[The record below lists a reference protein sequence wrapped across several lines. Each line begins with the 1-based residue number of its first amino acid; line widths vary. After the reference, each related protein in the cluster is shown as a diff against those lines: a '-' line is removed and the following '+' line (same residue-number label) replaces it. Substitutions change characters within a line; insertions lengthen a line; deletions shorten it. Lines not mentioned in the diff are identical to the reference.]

1 MPTTLGPDSR
11 GAVDAETSEGLPA
24 TAEPEVVEGVL
35 PRTAPFAF
43 SMCGWAAAAAD
54 STYGF
59 AVACADARYS
69 LPVAM
74 ADWTVAVMPPLA
86 PLACVVP
93 VAVVVLGM
101 YDCAR
106 NQKRPG
112 SREKFRHT

>member
-24 TAEPEVVEGVL
+24 TDEPEVVEGVL

-69 LPVAM
+69 FPVAM

-86 PLACVVP
+86 PLACVV
-93 VAVVVLGM
+93 AVVVLGM
-101 YDCAR
+101 YDYAR
-106 NQKRPG
+106 NQTRPG
-112 SREKFRHT
+112 YA